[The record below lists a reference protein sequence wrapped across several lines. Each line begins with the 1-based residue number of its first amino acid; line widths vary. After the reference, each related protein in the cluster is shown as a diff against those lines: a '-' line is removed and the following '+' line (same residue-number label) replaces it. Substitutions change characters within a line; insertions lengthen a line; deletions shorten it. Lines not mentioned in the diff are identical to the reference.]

1 VGTRPFLVGVTDLVR
16 RLGTRRPVRRAAPL
30 PGLAITTAAL
40 DPATDVVADLE
51 LESIANGVVARGTI
65 TARWTGS
72 CRRCLDPVS
81 GTVVVDLREIFQR
94 DPVDG
99 ETYPLVD
106 DILDLEPMVR
116 DVLLGSLPLAPL
128 CSEDCRGPDPDA
140 FPTSVEGESDDAED
154 VTRSDGPPADPRWAA
169 LDQLKFD

>member
-40 DPATDVVADLE
+40 DPAEDVVADLE
-51 LESIANGVVARGTI
+51 LESIANGVVATGTI
-65 TARWTGS
+65 TAVWTGS
-72 CRRCLDPVS
+72 CRRCLDPVT
-81 GTVVVDLREIFQR
+81 GTAVIDIREIFQR
-94 DPVDG
+94 DPVEG

-106 DILDLEPMVR
+106 DILDLEPMMR

-128 CSEDCRGPDPDA
+128 CSEDCLGPDPDA
-140 FPTSVEGESDDAED
+140 FPTTVEGEDEVRLDD
-154 VTRSDGPPADPRWAA
+154 DGASEPPADPRWAA

>member
-16 RLGTRRPVRRAAPL
+16 RLGTRRPVRRAAPV

-40 DPATDVVADLE
+40 DPAEDVVADLE
-51 LESIANGVVARGTI
+51 LESIANGVVATGTI
-65 TARWTGS
+65 TAVWTGS

-81 GTVVVDLREIFQR
+81 GTVVVDVREIFQR

-128 CSEDCRGPDPDA
+128 CSEDCLGPDPDA
-140 FPTSVEGESDDAED
+140 FPTTVEREDEVGVDD
-154 VTRSDGPPADPRWAA
+154 DGASEPPADPRWAA